1 MLESRYWQV
10 LPAGGL
16 PPVVGSLPRALADHA
31 FECGLT
37 WTPHHGRSLVGQ
49 LEKAGAELAG
59 GGLSWALVDPK
70 RSATPGR
77 LRSIAAKYGTAYSE
91 RYAMGL
97 SKLRRQDRACG
108 YADGKAELE
117 GTKADGW
124 VRFKIATPE
133 DPGESPAVGATS
145 AKGRHRLAHS
155 LAALGFC
162 ASFSPPMSQDLGGG
176 GLLVHLDGEPVQAA
190 MGHWMGSKTLG
201 VEIECFGLEV
211 TRPTRHTEEV
221 TVAFRVVQEDLTVR
235 LSHLLWR

>member
-1 MLESRYWQV
+1 
-10 LPAGGL
+10 
-16 PPVVGSLPRALADHA
+16 
-31 FECGLT
+31 
-37 WTPHHGRSLVGQ
+37 
-49 LEKAGAELAG
+49 
-59 GGLSWALVDPK
+59 
-70 RSATPGR
+70 
-77 LRSIAAKYGTAYSE
+77 
-91 RYAMGL
+91 MGL

-190 MGHWMGSKTLG
+190 MSHWMGSKTLG